1 MTNEGAAIDILELL
15 GSTRPIQEIVESFQR
30 EFNKV
35 LAASLTRRA
44 EESQHLPVLVQR
56 ALAGAERFSLQ
67 SFTARGGKRIRP
79 LLFCCGYLCLGGT
92 DSQAIL
98 EASVAVELLQTGLI
112 IHDDLIDRS
121 TERRAGPTMHL
132 LWRDYFH
139 QARYRPR
146 YAGEPEH
153 FGFSMALL
161 MGDIASALAYEI
173 LVRSRFPAERRL
185 AAVRTF
191 SDVIYRV
198 AFGELL
204 DVDLGMKSLETLS
217 EEEILE
223 VYKLKT
229 AGYTTEGP
237 LHMGAVLG
245 GAQPHHLALL
255 SAYAVPLG
263 IAFQVQDDLL
273 GMFGRRDEI
282 GKDEGADLLEAKRTP
297 LVLWAWRQAPPAG
310 RALLERALQD
320 PAQAHRDLD
329 RIRALIVSTGAASHA
344 QELIAQHFVRV
355 YASLEK
361 IERELGST
369 AARVLRQVAQY
380 IEDRRDYKG
389 AVEAYVHAD
398 TTRIV

>member
-1 MTNEGAAIDILELL
+1 MTNKGAAIEILELL
-15 GSTRPIQEIVESFQR
+15 GSSRPIQEIVESFQR

-44 EESQHLPVLVQR
+44 EESQHLPALVQR
-56 ALAGAERFSLQ
+56 ALAGPERFSLQ

-146 YAGEPEH
+146 YTGEPEH
-153 FGFSMALL
+153 FGLSMALL

-297 LVLWAWRQAPPAG
+297 LVLWAWRQAPPSG

-329 RIRALIVSTGAASHA
+329 HIRALIVSTGAASHA

-355 YASLEK
+355 YTSLEK

-389 AVEAYVHAD
+389 AVEAYVHAYAK
-398 TTRIV
+398 RIV